1 VTQRLKL
8 FVVADVHYAGAA
20 EKTRFEYCYRVIR
33 NPLQRFAVRV
43 YRHFVWLRDPF
54 AHNHLVDKFIAHA
67 KDADYVIANG
77 DYSCDS
83 GFIGVSDDA
92 AYESAR
98 ELLDKLRAS
107 FGTRFYATI
116 GDHELGKK
124 PLGAT
129 AGGLRVTSFHRAVQ
143 RLGLQPF
150 WRLELGNYVLFGIT
164 SSLPALP
171 IYESETLPEELKE
184 WRELRAQHIDQI
196 RRAFAALRP
205 DQRVLLF
212 CHDPTA
218 LPYLADVAEVRDK
231 LPQIERTIIGHLHSN
246 LILFKSRFLCGMPVI
261 NFLGHTPRRLSS
273 ALRQARHWR
282 PFNVLLCP
290 ALAGIQLFKDAGYYT
305 IDLDPEGRSPAKFQR
320 HRLRW
325 N

>member
-1 VTQRLKL
+1 LKL
-8 FVVADVHYAGAA
+8 FVVTDVHYAGPA

-54 AHNHLVDKFIAHA
+54 AHNHLVDRFIANA

-83 GFIGVSDDA
+83 AFVGVSDDA
-92 AYESAR
+92 ACESAR
-98 ELLDKLRAS
+98 ELLEKLRTS
-107 FGTRFYATI
+107 FGQRFYATI

-124 PLGAT
+124 PLGAA
-129 AGGLRVTSFHRAVQ
+129 AGGLRIASFHRAVQ
-143 RLGLQPF
+143 QLGLQPF
-150 WRLELGNYVLFGIT
+150 WRLELGNYVVFGIT

-184 WRELRAQHIDQI
+184 WRELRAQHVDQI

-205 DQRVLLF
+205 GQRVLLF

-218 LPYLADVAEVRDK
+218 LPYLAEIAEVRDK
-231 LPQIERTIIGHLHSN
+231 LPQIERTVIGHLHSN

-261 NFLGHTPRRLSS
+261 KFLGHTPRRLSS

-290 ALAGIQLFKDAGYYT
+290 ALPGIQLFKDAGFYS
-305 IDLDPEGRSPAKFQR
+305 IELDPEARLPAKFQR
-320 HRLRW
+320 HRLSW